1 MKNIGVIIQAR
12 LSSKRYP
19 RKMIKKISNI
29 SIIEWVIKRV
39 KKTTKAS
46 AIILATT
53 NEKIDNTLV
62 EIAKKNKIFFFR
74 GKKDDVLDR
83 FYEAAKVNNLNI
95 IVRVC
100 GDNPFI
106 DPEQIDLLISK
117 FLLKKYD
124 YGFNHQDKLNS
135 NYADGFG
142 AEILYFSILK
152 KIHNIS
158 RNKFHREH
166 VTKYIW
172 DNIKKFKIL
181 AIPDRL
187 AFPKLKFDVNT
198 KEDLHS
204 IRELV
209 KKNKISLTSSAFD
222 IVNFKLTENK
232 KIKLNKIKLN

>member
-1 MKNIGVIIQAR
+1 M
-12 LSSKRYP
+12 L
-19 RKMIKKISNI
+19 
-29 SIIEWVIKRV
+29 
-39 KKTTKAS
+39 
-46 AIILATT
+46 
-53 NEKIDNTLV
+53 
-62 EIAKKNKIFFFR
+62 
-74 GKKDDVLDR
+74 
-83 FYEAAKVNNLNI
+83 
-95 IVRVC
+95 
-100 GDNPFI
+100 
-106 DPEQIDLLISK
+106 
-117 FLLKKYD
+117 
-124 YGFNHQDKLNS
+124 
-135 NYADGFG
+135 
-142 AEILYFSILK
+142 LK

-181 AIPDRL
+181 AIPAPHRL